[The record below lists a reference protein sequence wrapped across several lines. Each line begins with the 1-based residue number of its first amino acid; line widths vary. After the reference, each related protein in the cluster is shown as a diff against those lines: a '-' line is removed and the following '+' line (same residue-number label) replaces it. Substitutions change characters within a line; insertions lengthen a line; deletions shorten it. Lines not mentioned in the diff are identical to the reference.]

1 MKVWGILAVII
12 GVALILYAYGAPSAP
27 DYARTVN
34 YEMML
39 MKTLHA
45 IAGAGCL
52 AAGAIWTAVGVV
64 LDRLP
69 PVAATPDADADATQ
83 AKADLPFNRIDSES

>member
-1 MKVWGILAVII
+1 MKGWGIFVVIV

-34 YEMML
+34 YELML

-69 PVAATPDADADATQ
+69 PVAQTPDAEAVQDS
-83 AKADLPFNRIDSES
+83 ADLPVNRIYSES